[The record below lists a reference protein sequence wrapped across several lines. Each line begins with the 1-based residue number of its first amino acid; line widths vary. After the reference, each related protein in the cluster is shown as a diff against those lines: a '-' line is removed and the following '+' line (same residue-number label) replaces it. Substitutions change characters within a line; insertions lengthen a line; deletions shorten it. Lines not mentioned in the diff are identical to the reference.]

1 MKKEKFNI
9 SGMSCAACSS
19 RIENKLRKLSG
30 VQLCNVNL
38 LNNYMNVEY
47 DEKLINVNDIIENV
61 ERLGYKASSVNKEA
75 ENVKVKKGFDSNLE
89 NDKLKLIF
97 SFIFLFI
104 LMYVSMAHMF
114 FLPLPDFLIN
124 KYSVHSFAFTQFL
137 LVLPIIYL
145 NKKYYENGIRA
156 LFRLAPNMDSL
167 IAIGSGAALLHGIFS
182 LYFIGINMAMG
193 KSDLNM
199 QIRMNL
205 YFESVGMIL
214 CLVSLGKFLEGRS
227 KLKTGDAISKLID
240 LSPQKARIIKFGKE
254 IEIDSKQVKKGD
266 ILIVR
271 QGEKIAVDGIVIE
284 GNASIDESII
294 TGESIPVE
302 KNISDKLI
310 TGTINLNGILKY
322 EALNVGEDTTIA
334 KIVKLVE
341 EASMSKAP
349 ISSLA
354 DKIAGIFVPAVILIA
369 IFTFLYYF
377 IVNAGIDSALSNAI
391 SVLVISCPCA
401 LGLATPVAIMVA
413 TGKGATNGI
422 LLKNAKALQM
432 MNEINTIVLDKTG
445 TITVGK
451 PKLVDIVNLSKLDKN
466 IFLKLAAS
474 IEAASN
480 HPLSN
485 AIVEY
490 AEEKNIKI
498 SEVKDFEIFAGRGIS
513 ASLDNDKLYA
523 GNLLN
528 LEQLIK
534 EGKIE
539 NDKLDEIKNIFEELS
554 GLGKTPM
561 FFSKNKEVIGILAV
575 EDSIKKDSK
584 QAIDILKKKKIDI
597 IMLTGDNKNTALAIA
612 TQVGISNIISDVLPM
627 DKEKKIFELIK
638 SGKKVAMV
646 GDGIN
651 DAPAL
656 ARANVGVAIGSGM
669 DIAIDCADIV
679 LMNSSLMGV
688 IKAIDL
694 SKSTIINIKEN
705 LFWAFIYNILCI
717 PLAAGV
723 FSGLGFTLNP
733 MIASLAMSLSS
744 IFVVSNALRLRN
756 IKFEYKRED
765 NEYMNIEL
773 KVDGMMCEHCKKT
786 VEGLALEFKEINSA
800 RVDLNS
806 KSLDIECNKAFDVSS
821 LKNKLNNSGYKVID

>member
-432 MNEINTIVLDKTG
+432 MNEIDTIVLDKTG

-612 TQVGISNIISDVLPM
+612 AQVGISNIISDVLPM

-806 KSLDIECNKAFDVSS
+806 KSLDIECNKAFDLSS

>member
-61 ERLGYKASSVNKEA
+61 ERLGYKASSVNKETG
-75 ENVKVKKGFDSNLE
+75 NVKVKKGFDSNLE

-432 MNEINTIVLDKTG
+432 MNEIDTIVLDKTG

-612 TQVGISNIISDVLPM
+612 AQVGISNIISDVLPM